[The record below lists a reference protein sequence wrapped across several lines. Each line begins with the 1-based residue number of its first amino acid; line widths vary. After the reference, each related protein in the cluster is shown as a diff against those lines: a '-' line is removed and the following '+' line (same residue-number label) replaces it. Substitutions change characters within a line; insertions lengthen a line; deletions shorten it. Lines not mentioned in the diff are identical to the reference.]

1 MQEGIVAYQGSVKGK
16 LIRCLQEIYP
26 VCERLVGEP
35 FFAAM
40 ASRYASEHASTSPD
54 LGDCGAGTARNL
66 PARSLFHA
74 RSPPLSTFVL
84 KNVHNGEM
92 PSKPPVVFPQ
102 EQRLLSQLGERLRL
116 ARLRRKLSN
125 AVVAQRAGISRTSL
139 YKVEAGDP
147 GATLGTY
154 LRVMA
159 VLGLEADFNALA
171 ADDKVGRRLQD
182 LVFKPPA
189 SQARRRQ
196 ASADA
201 PKAPSGRANGTENS
215 P

>member
-1 MQEGIVAYQGSVKGK
+1 
-16 LIRCLQEIYP
+16 
-26 VCERLVGEP
+26 
-35 FFAAM
+35 
-40 ASRYASEHASTSPD
+40 
-54 LGDCGAGTARNL
+54 
-66 PARSLFHA
+66 
-74 RSPPLSTFVL
+74 
-84 KNVHNGEM
+84 M

-171 ADDKVGRRLQD
+171 AAHAESSRASCLLRLRTAG
-182 LVFKPPA
+182 P
-189 SQARRRQ
+189 RT
-196 ASADA
+196 
-201 PKAPSGRANGTENS
+201 PS
-215 P
+215 